1 MEDKTEASTIPLK
14 EGQLLIIIR
23 NKWPIW
29 FPPDPSYVYV
39 RGERG
44 EGRKGLVNNL
54 APPTQEESGNQTCG
68 LHEYISAYMNTGM
81 VTHCVEPKGSLIQ
94 TCL

>member
-54 APPTQEESGNQTCG
+54 APPTQEGSGNPTCG
-68 LHEYISAYMNTGM
+68 LSPPTSGMNTGM
-81 VTHCVEPKGSLIQ
+81 VTHCVEPKRSLIQ